1 MEIVRNVFHH
11 KVALVNSQDFIE
23 RKWQKQFDEALIGSY
38 STHTRKASTSAAVK
52 KDSEFLKYSIFT
64 LSRS

>member
-11 KVALVNSQDFIE
+11 KVALVNSRDFIE

-38 STHTRKASTSAAVK
+38 STHTSKASTSAPVNE
-52 KDSEFLKYSIFT
+52 DHGFLKYSIFT